1 MLTKKGE
8 LRMSMETHVN
18 ALTTKHAT
26 LDEIIHEEM
35 HRPSPDHVK
44 ISELK
49 RQKLRIKEQILQ
61 TH

>member
-1 MLTKKGE
+1 
-8 LRMSMETHVN
+8 MSMETHVN